1 MTPWRITWTRTAQSY
16 YSRMSKQYQ
25 AKAREA
31 IRELETDPFSSRNV
45 KRLHGDLECLC
56 RYRLGRFRMVFRVVE
71 EDREVRIL
79 AIASRGDVYK

>member
-1 MTPWRITWTRTAQSY
+1 MTPWRITWTSTAQSY

-31 IRELETDPFSSRNV
+31 IHELETDPFSSRSV
-45 KRLHGDLECLC
+45 KRLHGDLEGLC